1 MRTFMQSVLA
11 FFTLGMGAVAC
22 SKSEVPAPPAAPTDV
37 TLHVPGMH

>member
-1 MRTFMQSVLA
+1 MRSLIQSVLA

-22 SKSEVPAPPAAPTDV
+22 SKSDVPAPPPAPTDV